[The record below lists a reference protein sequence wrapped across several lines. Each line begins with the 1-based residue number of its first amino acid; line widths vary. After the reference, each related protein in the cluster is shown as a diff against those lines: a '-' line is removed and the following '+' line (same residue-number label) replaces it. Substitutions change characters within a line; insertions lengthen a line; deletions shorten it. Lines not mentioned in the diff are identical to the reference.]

1 MKAEYIRLIEEQD
14 RVLATIRVFWMEAKT
29 PAEIAKHRNRL
40 DLVLDERLR
49 VMKLRDACV

>member
-1 MKAEYIRLIEEQD
+1 MKAEYIRLIAEQD
-14 RVLATIRVFWMEAKT
+14 RTLETIRAFWLEAKT

-49 VMKLRDACV
+49 VMALRDSCP